1 MEPTTLLAAHAARA
15 VAPYVRRAFTVAAAV
30 LACAALALVLTVA
43 GAVTRG
49 SLQEGPDG
57 QRAACG
63 SNTSEVL
70 AAAGAAAGVSV
81 DGTALDAEQVANAAV
96 IAATGRQM
104 GIPERGV
111 VVALATAA
119 QESRLRNLDYGDRDS
134 VGLFQQRPSQ
144 GWGQLAELMRPEY
157 AATKF
162 YEALQR
168 IPGWEQLPL
177 TEAAQAVQRSAFPT
191 AYARWET
198 LAAALAGHA
207 VIRQAACGVAAAV
220 GALFTDAAGAAVALP
235 HGNPRSVDAAISWAR
250 SQAAGGSGGWY
261 RRCLAFVAQAYGWS
275 FSGTPYA
282 IDQYTAVMPTQ
293 LRHDAD
299 RNPMPGAL
307 LFWATSSRAGHV
319 ALYVGGGMVASND
332 IEVDGQ
338 ISIVPA
344 SQIEV
349 RWGATYL
356 GWAPPYFP
364 GGG

>member
-1 MEPTTLLAAHAARA
+1 MEPATLLAAHAARA
-15 VAPYVRRAFTVAAAV
+15 VAPYLWRALGVAFAV
-30 LACAALALVLTVA
+30 LACVALTVVLTLA

-49 SLQEGPDG
+49 SLQEEG
-57 QRAACG
+57 QPSVCG
-63 SNTSEVL
+63 SNVSPVL
-70 AAAGAAAGVSV
+70 AATGAAGVVSV
-81 DGTALDAEQVANAAV
+81 DGTALDADQVANAAV
-96 IAATGRQM
+96 IAATGRGM
-104 GIPERGV
+104 GIPDRGV
-111 VVALATAA
+111 VVALAAAA

-144 GWGQLAELMRPEY
+144 GWGQVAELMRPDY

-162 YEALQR
+162 YQALQR
-168 IPGWEQLPL
+168 IPGWEQLPV

-191 AYARWET
+191 AYAQWET
-198 LAAALAGHA
+198 LAVALSGQPA
-207 VIRQAACGVAAAV
+207 VRQAACAVVAAV
-220 GALFTDAAGAAVALP
+220 GSLFTDAAGTTTALP
-235 HGNPRSVDAAISWAR
+235 QNPRGVAEAISWAR
-250 SQAAGGSGGWY
+250 GQAASASGGWY

-293 LRHDAD
+293 LRHDGD
-299 RNPMPGAL
+299 RNPPPGAL
-307 LFWATSSRAGHV
+307 LFWTTSSRAGHV

-344 SQIEV
+344 ADIET
-349 RWGATYL
+349 RWGATYV